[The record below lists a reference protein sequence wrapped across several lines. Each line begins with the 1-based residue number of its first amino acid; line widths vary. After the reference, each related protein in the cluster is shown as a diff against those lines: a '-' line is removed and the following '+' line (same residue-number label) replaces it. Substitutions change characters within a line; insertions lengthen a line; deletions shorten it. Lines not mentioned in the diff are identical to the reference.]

1 MGQPLT
7 KGTAPPKMSDEII
20 GRSAGLN
27 LPFLERM
34 MASEHVTEL
43 NGDNW
48 DQEVVTAD
56 HPVLVDFWA
65 PWCGPCRSLAP
76 KVDRIAQ
83 EYSGKVKVVKV
94 NVDDNQELAI
104 KYGVTSIPQ
113 LLIFNGSD
121 QPAAQLPPGNID
133 ENEIKSAL
141 DRQLGS

>member
-1 MGQPLT
+1 
-7 KGTAPPKMSDEII
+7 
-20 GRSAGLN
+20 
-27 LPFLERM
+27 